1 MRSVEGRIELPS
13 NVCGM
18 GAVMATNEQGNVD
31 GQSEPWSR
39 VPESLRYLRPWSLK
53 FGLRGLTA
61 YFGRQPPLSKIASV
75 DELAELK
82 LAYESIA
89 RRGDAERINAW
100 CLSIRPG
107 DAANDVKEQIRG
119 LLLLFER
126 LGDRG
131 LTPFSDGRVR
141 FVVPAPPPFDWSVL
155 PEHLQLWKSWLQRFE
170 HLTTEDDV
178 FQYAQNA
185 SGDQLRELT
194 SLSDLLRRDG
204 HLLRGW
210 CEANDTAGKPA
221 AREAFQAEWLFLLEY
236 FASSRIEN
244 AT

>member
-1 MRSVEGRIELPS
+1 
-13 NVCGM
+13 
-18 GAVMATNEQGNVD
+18 MATNEQGNID
-31 GQSEPWSR
+31 EQSEPWSL
-39 VPESLRYLRPWSLK
+39 VPESLQYLRPWAIK

-61 YFGRQPPLSKIASV
+61 YFGRQPPLSKFASV

-82 LAYESIA
+82 LVYESIA
-89 RRGDAERINAW
+89 CRGDGERINAW

-107 DAANDVKEQIRG
+107 DAANDVKERIRG
-119 LLLLFER
+119 LLLLLER

-141 FVVPAPPPFDWSVL
+141 FVVPEPPPFDWNVL
-155 PEHLQLWKSWLQRFE
+155 PEHLNQCKFWLQRFE

-178 FQYAQNA
+178 YQYAQNA
-185 SGDQLRELT
+185 SGDQLRELAA
-194 SLSDLLRRDG
+194 LADLLWRDG
-204 HLLRGW
+204 PLLREW
-210 CEANDTAGKPA
+210 CESNDAAGKPA